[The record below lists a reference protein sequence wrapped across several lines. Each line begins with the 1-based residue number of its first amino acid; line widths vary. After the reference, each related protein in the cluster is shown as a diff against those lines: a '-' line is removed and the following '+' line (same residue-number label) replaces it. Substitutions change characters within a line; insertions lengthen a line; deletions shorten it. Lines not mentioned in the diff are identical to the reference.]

1 MRETLFDK
9 LDGFGISYN
18 EDQKLFRNLAI
29 FDFESICVPSD
40 QLKDTNTTT
49 WIGKHEPISVSIS
62 SNLIDE
68 PVFLCDKDPKA
79 LIISFVEAI
88 EDLANKSKT
97 EMWTKFSSI
106 EAVIR
111 ARVNAIGENLI
122 KRKDQNAS
130 TFECED
136 ERTEED
142 DEADMSTQFLQM
154 QKNQLLDLQQH
165 FERYVNTL
173 PVFGFNSGKYDLNL
187 IKSYLLPYLI
197 HERDIQPTV
206 IKKANHFVSLKF
218 GDKQFLDILNFL
230 GGATSLDSFLKAYK
244 TNETKGFFPYEW
256 FDSPEKLDAT
266 FLPPYDRFFS
276 KLRNYNPL
284 EKEFTDFTKLLN
296 SGFSQQESLKKL
308 RLKNVPQS
316 GIDNYNYLKVVWE
329 QEKMV
334 TFRDFVKW
342 YSNKDVVPT
351 LEAMQKMM
359 EFYHNKGIDMLKL
372 GCTLPNLANICLH
385 KSTNHKFFP
394 FVEADKDLHDKIR
407 EDMTGGPSIVF
418 TRKAVVD
425 QTFIRNSEN
434 LCKSVVGIDASQ
446 LYPFS
451 MCQEMPTGLY
461 TRWEFDTDSQKFR
474 ARTNRSRTFENMV
487 MSYLQSQRSECK
499 IESYYTTGKQK
510 KIDCFSV
517 DGFCTHCNTGF
528 EVMSCY
534 FHFCPCQEAKASL
547 SEEET
552 QRGIRKREHDELRR
566 DYLKSKGYKIVEIW
580 ECKWR
585 GKC

>member
-1 MRETLFDK
+1 MYTLRETLFDK

-18 EDQKLFRNLAI
+18 KDQKLFKNLAI

-218 GDKQFLDILNFL
+218 GDVQFLDILNFL

-266 FLPPYDRFFS
+266 FFPPYDRFFS

-308 RLKNVPQS
+308 RLKNVPPS

-329 QEKMV
+329 QEKMA

-342 YSNKDVVPT
+342 YNNKDVVPT
-351 LEAMQKMM
+351 LE
-359 EFYHNKGIDMLKL
+359 
-372 GCTLPNLANICLH
+372 
-385 KSTNHKFFP
+385 
-394 FVEADKDLHDKIR
+394 
-407 EDMTGGPSIVF
+407 
-418 TRKAVVD
+418 
-425 QTFIRNSEN
+425 
-434 LCKSVVGIDASQ
+434 
-446 LYPFS
+446 
-451 MCQEMPTGLY
+451 
-461 TRWEFDTDSQKFR
+461 
-474 ARTNRSRTFENMV
+474 
-487 MSYLQSQRSECK
+487 
-499 IESYYTTGKQK
+499 
-510 KIDCFSV
+510 
-517 DGFCTHCNTGF
+517 
-528 EVMSCY
+528 
-534 FHFCPCQEAKASL
+534 
-547 SEEET
+547 
-552 QRGIRKREHDELRR
+552 
-566 DYLKSKGYKIVEIW
+566 
-580 ECKWR
+580 
-585 GKC
+585 